1 MSQEL
6 MGTCG
11 AAVGSSEY
19 FHLLNQGKIFAPFMA
34 QDGYQY
40 SSAIGQLSS
49 RCSAIIDEIYY
60 DLQNIYGNIARL
72 SPEHKDNLIKLITNL
87 EVAASFM
94 LPAYT
99 SANSCIQLLSREES
113 GEDES
118 IMGIWGMDIGS
129 YSYMQS
135 KCSGIFSSAF
145 ADPLASI
152 SQAITADLT
161 TIAEQ
166 IASDV
171 ETGISQNY
179 YIKDENG
186 DALQAAISELERCNC
201 SILALSSLKV
211 EKLCWFSNLSNADIV
226 ALQKALNKIPG
237 FDKLTEDGIYGEKT
251 SNIYDKLISSL
262 IHGTFPSVAFIN
274 PLQSHSTG
282 VWANAKITKAGESF
296 TQLFM
301 DGTSWPIFRA
311 DKHNYKGIPD
321 FPHINVEAVRGAP
334 DWQKAIVDSLDHR
347 ELSKGTYDI
356 LKNFDN
362 TAKIIKAGSRV
373 LLVAGVVVDAIELGS
388 ALQSDLNDADQKLG
402 KTTARASISIIGSWG
417 GGALGAKAGA
427 YVGAGIGTAIL
438 PGVGTLVGG
447 VVGGLILGV
456 AGSAAGSALGEW
468 VVDITDIW
476 E

>member
-1 MSQEL
+1 MLQSVQENISTCLIKEKYLLRSCPKMGINILQRLGNFLQDVLQLL
-6 MGTCG
+6 MRYIMT
-11 AAVGSSEY
+11 Y
-19 FHLLNQGKIFAPFMA
+19 KIFLETLHVCLRN
-34 QDGYQY
+34 
-40 SSAIGQLSS
+40 IK
-49 RCSAIIDEIYY
+49 II
-60 DLQNIYGNIARL
+60 
-72 SPEHKDNLIKLITNL
+72 
-87 EVAASFM
+87 
-94 LPAYT
+94 
-99 SANSCIQLLSREES
+99 
-113 GEDES
+113 
-118 IMGIWGMDIGS
+118 
-129 YSYMQS
+129 
-135 KCSGIFSSAF
+135 
-145 ADPLASI
+145 
-152 SQAITADLT
+152 
-161 TIAEQ
+161 
-166 IASDV
+166 
-171 ETGISQNY
+171 
-179 YIKDENG
+179 
-186 DALQAAISELERCNC
+186 
-201 SILALSSLKV
+201 
-211 EKLCWFSNLSNADIV
+211 LCWFSNLSNADIV

-373 LLVAGVVVDAIELGS
+373 LLVAGIVVDAIELGS